1 MLTFDT
7 EIEHLFFE
15 LKQQQCLVFMNK
27 HSGEVFSWRPGFLT
41 TTDLL
46 LLIIYLL
53 FESAIFPPIGFLSKQ
68 LFFFFEL

>member
-1 MLTFDT
+1 MLPFDT
-7 EIEHLFFE
+7 KIEHLFFE

-46 LLIIYLL
+46 LSIIYLL
-53 FESAIFPPIGFLSKQ
+53 FELAIFHQ
-68 LFFFFEL
+68 LVF